1 MANVQNGE
9 EPEVD
14 VGVEMGVVVV
24 EDRESLVPVG
34 VKVSESD
41 IVGIGLNDKDRLG
54 AIELSL
60 MGPGPNV
67 NLSFWRATIIHQS
80 RGSLV

>member
-9 EPEVD
+9 EVD

-24 EDRESLVPVG
+24 EDGESVLVG

-54 AIELSL
+54 AIELWL

-67 NLSFWRATIIHQS
+67 NLLS
-80 RGSLV
+80 SL